1 MPTITAN
8 GVNLYYERHG
18 RGRPLLLIHGLGSS
32 TRDWEY
38 QVPAFAEEYEV
49 ILCDVRGHG
58 RSDKPPG
65 PYSVP
70 LFAADVLSLMRYLD
84 ILPAHVVGI
93 SMGGMIAFQMAADA
107 PEALRSMVIVNSVPE
122 LLIKGVRERLEFSQR
137 LLITRFLGMRRMGR
151 FLAQRMFP
159 EPEQAEI
166 RRTFEERWAEN
177 DRRAYLEA
185 LKAVVNWSVAD
196 RLPEMDIPALIV
208 AGEFDSF
215 PLETKRAYA
224 ARMPRA
230 EVVVVPDSR
239 HGTPVD
245 QPETFNR
252 LVLDF
257 LRRVEQETL

>member
-1 MPTITAN
+1 MPFAFVN
-8 GVNLYYERHG
+8 GLNLYYERHG
-18 RGRPLLLIHGLGSS
+18 RGTPLLFVHGLGSS

-38 QVPAFAEEYEV
+38 QVPVFADAYEV

-70 LFAADVLSLMRYLD
+70 LFAADILALMRHLE
-84 ILPAHVVGI
+84 IIPAHVVGV
-93 SMGGMIAFQMAADA
+93 SMGGMIAFQMAAEA
-107 PEALRSMVIVNSVPE
+107 PEALRSMVVVNALPE
-122 LLIKGVRERLEFSQR
+122 LLVRGFWGRLEFAQR
-137 LLITRFLGMRRMGR
+137 LAITRLLGMRRMGR
-151 FLAQRMFP
+151 FLAKRMFP

-166 RRTFEERWAEN
+166 RRTFETRWAEN

-185 LKAVVNWSVAD
+185 LKGVVNWSVAE

-215 PLETKRAYA
+215 PLGAKRACA
-224 ARMPRA
+224 ERMPRA
-230 EVVVVPDSR
+230 ELAVIPGSR

-245 QPETFNR
+245 RPEVFNR
-252 LVLDF
+252 LVLNF
-257 LRRVEQETL
+257 LRRVEQKSL